1 MTNDTLVYNV
11 DAISELSNTLN
22 GRLNEFNDAIDAMF
36 RIIDTQ
42 MNQPDHWSGVTYD
55 DLKDKCDN
63 FRSTRIETMAANLK
77 AYVDHFNKTSE
88 LSEETTSAV
97 QGVVKQDALDNAGV
111 IKGGMN

>member
-63 FRSTRIETMAANLK
+63 FRATRIETMAANLK

-88 LSEETTSAV
+88 LSEETTTNV
-97 QGVVKQDALDNAGV
+97 QGVVKQDALENAGIV
-111 IKGGMN
+111 GGGTN